1 MPRLAMKPRV
11 FAFDANPWFSNW
23 MNRQHILSRLAARG
37 WPVVYSTGPMSVTE
51 LRELGWSQC
60 PIAWRTRFDHE
71 VAIPLPAALLP
82 ISTRWVKW
90 NAMAYAL
97 YARRLRDV
105 RPAPQAGQDIALLFN
120 PEFFPLLEFLQPRRV
135 IFHVRDA
142 YPELPG
148 WSSQQQANFVALQ
161 RRADL
166 ITVSSRKQLDYLE
179 DDLRSDARVLLNG
192 ADVDNVARC
201 LSEPC
206 PADLAAIAHP
216 RLGYAGV
223 ISQKVDIALINALA
237 QRQPS
242 WQWVFVG
249 PIPGSDGGRMGGSQA
264 AYQAWTALLALPNVH
279 WLGAK
284 THEEVGRY
292 MVHMDVNTMPY
303 VVDARAGGWAR
314 FAYPLKL
321 HEYLAAGLPVVS
333 ADMTD
338 VRCHSDVLELA
349 DGVGAWEAALARAL
363 AGDAPGSVATR
374 QAVAKA
380 NSWDGRIDD
389 LETWLT
395 ELVKRP

>member
-1 MPRLAMKPRV
+1 MKQRV

-23 MNRQHILSRLAARG
+23 MNRQHILSRLAGRG

-51 LRELGWSQC
+51 VRAVGLRKC
-60 PIAWRTRFDHE
+60 PLLWRTCVDHD
-71 VAIPLPAALLP
+71 VVIPSRGAVLPL
-82 ISTRWVKW
+82 STRWVKW
-90 NAMAYAL
+90 NALAYAL
-97 YARRLRDV
+97 YARRLHAV
-105 RPAPQAGQDIALLFN
+105 MPAAQAGHDIALLFN
-120 PEFFPLLEFLQPRRV
+120 PEFFPLLEFLRPRRV

-148 WSSQQQANFVALQ
+148 WTSSQQTSFLALQ

-166 ITVSSRKQLDYLE
+166 ITVSSPKQLDYLHE
-179 DDLRSDARVLLNG
+179 DVRGAARVLLNG

-201 LSEPC
+201 LGEPC
-206 PADLAAIAHP
+206 PADLAGIAHP

-223 ISQKVDIALINALA
+223 ISQKVDIALISALA
-237 QRQPS
+237 QRQPT

-249 PIPGSDGGRMGGSQA
+249 PIPGGNDGRMGGSQA
-264 AYQAWTALLALPNVH
+264 AFAAWTALLALPNVH

-284 THEEVGRY
+284 GHEEVGRY

-303 VVDARAGGWAR
+303 VVDGRAGGWAR

-333 ADMTD
+333 ADMID
-338 VRCHSDVLELA
+338 VRCHNDVLELA
-349 DGVGAWEAALARAL
+349 DGIDAWEAALARAL
-363 AGDAPGSVATR
+363 AGAAPGNISAR

-380 NSWDGRIDD
+380 NSWDSRVDD

-395 ELVKRP
+395 ELATRP